1 MNRLD
6 LDRPLTAFIPRKHAI
21 LLAERLELRT
31 TGDVLRHYP
40 RRYQERGRLTDLAE
54 LVVGER
60 ATVWASVVRVNDR
73 RLPPKGGQRGR
84 RPRFLTNVVIADG
97 RRQLTCTFFN
107 QPYWSSRLP
116 PGTTAMFSG
125 KVTEFNRSLQMSS
138 PIVEIV
144 EDEDGRPAALE
155 ALRAGAER
163 NGGDADV
170 QTLESFPGGVIPVY
184 PLADGVTQAVLQR
197 VVRTVLDRVGSD
209 RRPGAGRS
217 CSPGTASSTSTP
229 HCGTCTGRPTVP
241 RWPPRSS
248 GCATT
253 RRWRC
258 SWCSPG
264 AAPRP
269 ANFPAEPCPRIDGGL
284 LDDVRPRTCRSS

>member
-6 LDRPLTAFIPRKHAI
+6 LDRPLTAFIPRKHAN

-197 VVRTVLDRVGSD
+197 VVRTVLDGSGTIVD
-209 RRPGAGRS
+209 PVPDGTARPARTRRPRHGTAGRAPAARRCRAGRRAAAAALRRGAGDSAGARPAPRRGAQL
-217 CSPGTASSTSTP
+217 PGRAVP
-229 HCGTCTGRPTVP
+229 ADRGRAARRVRPEP
-241 RWPPRSS
+241 ARSS
-248 GCATT
+248 
-253 RRWRC
+253 
-258 SWCSPG
+258 
-264 AAPRP
+264 
-269 ANFPAEPCPRIDGGL
+269 
-284 LDDVRPRTCRSS
+284 